1 MRRFWKALGIAGIV
15 GVAATGVVVAR
26 RRRAAKTYTPEEL
39 RRRLHQRLA
48 ETGATRGN
56 GSAPDAPKLRT

>member
-1 MRRFWKALGIAGIV
+1 
-15 GVAATGVVVAR
+15 VAR

-56 GSAPDAPKLRT
+56 GSAPDAPKMRT